1 MEQNIKN
8 RLRDLRVEH
17 RLSQEELAEK
27 LGISRQSVI
36 ALEQGKSMPSLPL
49 VVEMCNFFNSAF
61 EEMFEFEREINE
73 MFESGPKIVVA
84 SRRHPRPPSG
94 PRLGPAETGDR
105 GSTNR
110 ENLLA
115 DSRIH
120 GNDRKNS
127 EEQFNKISE
136 TSGLNHEL
144 KNNSSAVS
152 DGANMERN
160 MPGFMKP
167 WEPFR
172 EVSLRDA
179 MDRLLEDSV
188 VTGSRGMG
196 MPKIDVK
203 ETKDNVVV
211 KAELP
216 GVAEEDITVEVSD
229 GVMTIS
235 GQKMAEKE
243 EEKEGYYYKE
253 SFSGSFSRS
262 ISLPSEVKAE
272 KTEAEMDNGV
282 LTVTVPKVEAKKP
295 HKVAVKKKAKI
306 EKK

>member
-1 MEQNIKN
+1 MEQNIKSK
-8 RLRDLRVEH
+8 LRDLRVQH
-17 RLSQEELAEK
+17 HLSQEELGEK

-49 VVEMCNFFNSAF
+49 VVHMCNFFNSAF

-73 MFESGPKIVVA
+73 MFNSGPKIVV
-84 SRRHPRPPSG
+84 
-94 PRLGPAETGDR
+94 
-105 GSTNR
+105 
-110 ENLLA
+110 
-115 DSRIH
+115 
-120 GNDRKNS
+120 KN
-127 EEQFNKISE
+127 ISE
-136 TSGLNHEL
+136 AGDENRQNI
-144 KNNSSAVS
+144 NNSPEAL
-152 DGANMERN
+152 DGAKKERN

-188 VTGSRGMG
+188 VTPTRSMG

-216 GVAEEDITVEVSD
+216 GVAEEDVTVEVSD
-229 GVMTIS
+229 GIMTIS
-235 GQKMAEKE
+235 GEKKGEKE
-243 EEKEGYYYKE
+243 EEREGYYYKE

-262 ISLPSEVKAE
+262 VSLPSEVKAE

-295 HKVAVKKKAKI
+295 HKVAVKKKAKV